1 MQPRPAIPIP
11 SNVSHRLTLIPALS
25 LWSQRGYPRIET
37 VFPGAVA
44 RGASTEVMLM
54 GRYNLRESTRV
65 LFDHPGV
72 TATIV
77 EWQDLAD
84 PNVRADKRQPFERE
98 GLRIKVE
105 AAADAV
111 PGIYGFRILT
121 KGSLSA
127 RSHLL
132 VVRGECVNEAEPN
145 NSDGEAQAVKSGMTV
160 NGRLDDDADLDVYR
174 Q

>member
-1 MQPRPAIPIP
+1 MRRCA
-11 SNVSHRLTLIPALS
+11 NYLLLLIPALS

-54 GRYNLRESTRV
+54 GATTCARV
-65 LFDHPGV
+65 RALFDHPGV

-121 KGSLSA
+121 KGSL
-127 RSHLL
+127 RL
-132 VVRGECVNEAEPN
+132 
-145 NSDGEAQAVKSGMTV
+145 
-160 NGRLDDDADLDVYR
+160 GRTS
-174 Q
+174 